1 MEVDQQNQGT
11 EAGNGAPGTSTQEQ
25 GSKPEVKVD
34 ATTPAGKFVQMPTH
48 QVGKIKREAGQAANK
63 KLAQE
68 LGFAD
73 VESMKAAA
81 AKMKAASRAPSA
93 PVAKPKVQPG
103 ASVPQRESRPSS
115 SDSSVDYAAIL
126 RERDD
131 LRAKN
136 ERLAREKARVERAA
150 REAKREALANAAEG
164 ELRSIA
170 ASEGIVDLDYAI
182 HLIRQH
188 TNGMDEAKLR
198 AFDERGYFRGLKAK
212 HPYLFGQVQQPATTG
227 LPENPSQANKPG
239 SSVQITSGAVNATPP
254 APSAQPSNGR
264 TDVSRLKPEEFKAY
278 LRSKGVGV
286 N

>member
-1 MEVDQQNQGT
+1 MEVDQTNQGT
-11 EAGNGAPGTSTQEQ
+11 EAGNGASGTPAQDQ
-25 GSKPEVKVD
+25 GNKPEVKTD
-34 ATTPAGKFVQMPTH
+34 AVTPAGKFVQMPTH
-48 QVGKIKREAGQAANK
+48 QVGKIKREAGQAATK

-81 AKMKAASRAPSA
+81 AKMKAASRAPAA
-93 PVAKPKVQPG
+93 PAAKPK
-103 ASVPQRESRPSS
+103 PQSGTPAPTRESRPSS
-115 SDSSVDYAAIL
+115 SESSVDYAAIL

-170 ASEGIVDLDYAI
+170 ASEGIVDLEYAI

-198 AFDERGYFRGLKAK
+198 SFDERGYFRGLKAK
-212 HPYLFGQVQQPATTG
+212 HPYLFGQVQQPASTG
-227 LPENPSQANKPG
+227 LPENPGQATKPG
-239 SSVQITSGAVNATPP
+239 SSVQITGGSVPATPS
-254 APSAQPSNGR
+254 APNPQGGHGR
-264 TDVSRLKPEEFKAY
+264 TDVSKLKPEEFKAY
-278 LRSKGVGV
+278 LRSKGISV